1 MVHGCLKA
9 TGSKFNLLV
18 EFQVKDEGCF
28 EGLHQ
33 KAGLGQVD
41 VLVKVKFRRMEMRIP
56 FLKRL
61 YLPSATGL
69 FTSGDIDPSPR

>member
-1 MVHGCLKA
+1 MHGFSKA
-9 TGSKFNLLV
+9 TESKFNLLV

-28 EGLHQ
+28 EGLYQ

-61 YLPSATGL
+61 YLPSETGL
-69 FTSGDIDPSPR
+69 FTRADVDPSPR